1 MRRRNRIQPY
11 VSDDTHRKL
20 RAYATAQALTE
31 SAVAEAAIREF
42 VDRQPIDEEL
52 VLRRLDTVS
61 QSLAQLRN
69 DIDIVS
75 HAVGYIARFVFYT
88 APATR
93 APDAARRS
101 EDLYEILLSYVG
113 DRLQVGTRLE
123 HEVRRA
129 ITKKAGTPAQNA
141 QGRAVGGRDERR

>member
-42 VDRQPIDEEL
+42 VDRQPIDEDL
-52 VLRRLDTVS
+52 VLRRLDAVS
-61 QSLAQLRN
+61 QSLAELRH

-75 HAVGYIARFVFYT
+75 HTLAHAARFVFYL
-88 APATR
+88 APATVV
-93 APDAARRS
+93 PNAARRS
-101 EDLYEILLSYVG
+101 EELYEVLLSYVG
-113 DRLQVGTRLE
+113 QQLQVGARLE
-123 HEVRRA
+123 HEIRRA
-129 ITKKAGTPAQNA
+129 IGKKAGAQAPGTPKD
-141 QGRAVGGRDERR
+141 GR